1 MPMFIFHMF
10 KARGVQEAI
19 GGRLRHG
26 PRYRHIRPAILL
38 LAIHRVIFP
47 LNASLRTRLIARRA
61 ARRARDLN
69 RP

>member
-1 MPMFIFHMF
+1 MFVLHMF
-10 KARGVQEAI
+10 EARGVQEAI
-19 GGRLRHG
+19 GGRLRNG
-26 PRYRHIRPAILL
+26 PRHRHIRTAILL

-47 LNASLRTRLIARRA
+47 LSASLRTRLIARRA